1 MARHCPYRASF
12 TQASRSQ
19 PARPTPT
26 PAPRGTP
33 QAIRGGTR
41 GIRGIVRGGARGSP
55 QANGGRRVC
64 YAVPD
69 RAEVEAS
76 DAVITDMVPV
86 CHGSTLVLFD
96 PGSTYYYVSTYF
108 ASDLDIMCEP
118 LTEPIYVSTP
128 VDESLVVNQ
137 VY

>member
-41 GIRGIVRGGARGSP
+41 GIRGIVRILTS
-55 QANGGRRVC
+55 
-64 YAVPD
+64 
-69 RAEVEAS
+69 
-76 DAVITDMVPV
+76 
-86 CHGSTLVLFD
+86 
-96 PGSTYYYVSTYF
+96 YVTIDSIEKNF
-108 ASDLDIMCEP
+108 KIIINKRDLNIC
-118 LTEPIYVSTP
+118 
-128 VDESLVVNQ
+128 VVT
-137 VY
+137 